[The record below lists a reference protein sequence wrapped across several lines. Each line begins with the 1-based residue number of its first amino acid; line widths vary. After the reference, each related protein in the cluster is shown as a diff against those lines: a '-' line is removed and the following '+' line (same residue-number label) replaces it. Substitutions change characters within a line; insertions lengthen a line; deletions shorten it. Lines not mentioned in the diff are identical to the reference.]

1 MACRP
6 KTQTNF
12 MFFAYFASK
21 PAGIQKIIC
30 FSKMF
35 LNYFVQLFKST
46 PNNGSK
52 SVLQNKSGN
61 LVKTIPEIACPNLRT
76 CLQKRLPKSL
86 PKFVPKFAPK
96 FKRVILVAK
105 IIYRVLGRVLGKDLG
120 RRFWRHLPKFGRT
133 FFPRFGRPLFSKL
146 LPYFRH
152 PCGKNLWN
160 QDEFLWFAFNYV
172 QSIQKLSS

>member
-1 MACRP
+1 
-6 KTQTNF
+6 

-21 PAGIQKIIC
+21 PAGIKKIIFLF
-30 FSKMF
+30 FSKLF
-35 LNYFVQLFKST
+35 LNYFVYLFKST

-52 SVLQNKSGN
+52 SVLQNKGGN

-86 PKFVPKFAPK
+86 PKSVPKFVPKFAPK
-96 FKRVILVAK
+96 FKHVILIAK
-105 IIYRVLGRVLGKDLG
+105 IIYRVLGRVLGRDLGKDLG
-120 RRFWRHLPKFGRT
+120 RHFWRHLPKFGRT

>member
-1 MACRP
+1 
-6 KTQTNF
+6 
-12 MFFAYFASK
+12 
-21 PAGIQKIIC
+21 
-30 FSKMF
+30 MF

-52 SVLQNKSGN
+52 SVLQNKGGN

-86 PKFVPKFAPK
+86 PKSVPKFVPKFASK
-96 FKRVILVAK
+96 FKHVILIAK
-105 IIYRVLGRVLGKDLG
+105 IIYRVLGRVLGRDLGKDLG